1 MCVAGA
7 RRKETAPERATR
19 AIVTGILV
27 PMLSLSHSVHRK
39 WRLSGLLVAL
49 CCVTRAAVAGD
60 APSPDSAAIARG
72 YRFVTTTPLLPSDFD
87 QEVFDRLWTAWP
99 KPLRDQAKM
108 ASPAERRA
116 MAFERYG
123 LVEAPEHPGQGPALG
138 YVDGGDGRWVMNCF
152 ACHQGEVQGQ
162 VIRGAPNTRYALQTL
177 TEDVRSVKLVM
188 GKKLTHMDLASV
200 AFPLGSTHG
209 TTNAVMFGV
218 ALGARR
224 DSDLNVL
231 AVPKAVDLVH
241 HDCDAPPFWNVRRK
255 KTLYADGFA
264 AKGHRPLLQFV
275 MLPVNT
281 RERMEGWEAG
291 AKDLLAWI
299 DSLEPPKYPHA
310 IDEARAARG
319 RVAFER
325 VCSRC
330 HGTYGDGS
338 EFPDKIVPIDEIGTD
353 RARFDS
359 LSREYRL
366 FMATSWFGREHADAY
381 RPDTE
386 GYVAPPLNGVW
397 ASAPYFHNGS
407 VPTLAEVLT
416 PDERPAVWKRTV
428 RGYDEERIGLE
439 VERFETLPESVT
451 RADEKRTYFDTR
463 KFGKSAAGHSY
474 PSQLSAEE
482 RRDVLEYL
490 KTL

>member
-1 MCVAGA
+1 MACWLRTRFGRNATKIVAA
-7 RRKETAPERATR
+7 LIVAT
-19 AIVTGILV
+19 
-27 PMLSLSHSVHRK
+27 M
-39 WRLSGLLVAL
+39 
-49 CCVTRAAVAGD
+49 AVAARAD
-60 APSPDSAAIARG
+60 DLPRSPESAAARG
-72 YRFVTTTPLLPSDFD
+72 YRFVTTTPLLPADFD
-87 QEVFDRLWTAWP
+87 QEVFDRLWTTWP
-99 KPLRDQAKM
+99 KPLRERARDASPEERRKM
-108 ASPAERRA
+108 A
-116 MAFERYG
+116 FDRYG
-123 LVEAPEHPGQGPALG
+123 LVESPEHPGRGPALG

-152 ACHQGEVQGQ
+152 ACHQGEVEGR
-162 VIRGAPNTRYALQTL
+162 VVRGAPNSRYALQTL
-177 TEDVRSVKLVM
+177 TEDVRSVKLAI

-200 AFPLGSTHG
+200 AFPLGATNG

-224 DSDLNVL
+224 DLELNVL
-231 AVPKAVDLVH
+231 ATPHGVDLLH

-281 RERMEGWEAG
+281 RERMEGWEEG
-291 AKDLLAWI
+291 ARDLLAWI
-299 DSLEPPKYPHA
+299 ESLEPPAYPHA
-310 IDEARAARG
+310 VDSERAARG
-319 RVAFER
+319 RIAFER
-325 VCSRC
+325 VCAKC

-338 EFPDKIVPIDEIGTD
+338 AFPDKIVPIDEVGTD

-359 LSREYRL
+359 LSREYRG
-366 FMATSWFGREHADAY
+366 FMAEGWFGRGHADDY
-381 RPDTE
+381 RPDTN

-407 VPTLAEVLT
+407 VPTLAEVLS
-416 PDERPAVWKRTV
+416 PDSRPVVWKRSV
-428 RGYDEERIGLE
+428 IGYDRERVGLE
-439 VERFETLPESVT
+439 VERMESMPAAVT
-451 RADEKRTYFDTR
+451 RPDERRTYFDTR

-474 PSQLSAEE
+474 PNQLTDDE